1 MRPKYQRAA
10 PSIQTRPKWFCVSY
24 FVTSAAEA
32 KSSEHRSWGV
42 ACNVRTHIYIYMYT
56 NQVSHIYIY
65 IASYLYFMCTYFMH
79 VYIYISHIY
88 MFQIYNVYVYQD
100 IRMIYIYMH
109 SMHITILRYHI
120 SDMSY
125 LYTICIS
132 CLSYCMYSFDIG
144 NISIYHMCLSL
155 SFSYMYILVSPC
167 NAYNVKFTI
176 WVPGRYFWVPGH

>member
-24 FVTSAAEA
+24 FVPSAAEA

-56 NQVSHIYIY
+56 NQVSHIYIHS
-65 IASYLYFMCTYFMH
+65 IISIFH
-79 VYIYISHIY
+79 VYIFHACIYIYHIFICFRYITY
-88 MFQIYNVYVYQD
+88 MYIRIYVW
-100 IRMIYIYMH
+100 YIYMH